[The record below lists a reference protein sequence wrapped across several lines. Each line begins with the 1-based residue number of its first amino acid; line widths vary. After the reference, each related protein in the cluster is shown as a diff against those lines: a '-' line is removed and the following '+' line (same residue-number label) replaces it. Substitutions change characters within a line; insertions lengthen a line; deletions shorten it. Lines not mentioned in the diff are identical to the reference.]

1 MELTDLKVFMAIV
14 KEGSITRAAEK
25 LGYVQ
30 SNLTTRV
37 RKLES
42 GLGVQLFLRTPKGV
56 VPTEKGLVLYQ
67 YASDILMLAEEAA
80 KAVKEPDHPC
90 GPLSIGVVETIAST
104 APFIQALSEFQSQ
117 YPEVSLS
124 LVTATSKENYEK
136 VLDRR
141 LDGAFLTGEFDLS
154 LLQIAFEIQEE
165 VVLLA
170 PAGLGTEAFIDKTGN
185 PAWVVFP
192 KGCPLRAANE
202 DWLHSKEEQSMN
214 MIEVST
220 LETMVNCV
228 RAGIGS
234 AFLTRMAVAA
244 ITDEDGVSMYPVPER
259 YQFVNTRLV
268 SRKEQFQSQ
277 AFLAFA
283 ACVNKAGQRFYGRDI
298 QTSERKG
305 NLRV

>member
-42 GLGVQLFLRTPKGV
+42 ELGAQLFLRTPKGV
-56 VPTEKGLVLYQ
+56 VLAEKGLVLYQ
-67 YASDILMLAEEAA
+67 YATDILMLAEEAA
-80 KAVKEPDHPC
+80 KAVKEPDYPC

-104 APFIQALSEFQSQ
+104 APFIQALSEFQTQ

-141 LDGAFLTGEFDLS
+141 LDGAFLTGEFELS
-154 LLQIAFEIQEE
+154 SLQIAFEIQEE
-165 VVLLA
+165 VVLLT
-170 PAGLGTEAFIDKTGN
+170 PAGQGTETFAKTGN

-202 DWLHSKEEQSMN
+202 DWLHSQEEQGMN

-220 LETMVNCV
+220 LETMLNCV

-234 AFLTRMAVAA
+234 AFLTRMAVTATA
-244 ITDEDGVSMYPVPER
+244 DEDGVRMYPVPEQ
-259 YQFVNTRLV
+259 YQFVTTRLV

-283 ACVNKAGQRFYGRDI
+283 TCVKRAGQRF
-298 QTSERKG
+298 
-305 NLRV
+305 NLAGYANV